1 MALDDVLIFLS
12 GALTG
17 AFIASLFL
25 ALFLSRKE
33 DERFRKID
41 DEEFIEEMMRR
52 RAHNLK

>member
-17 AFIASLFL
+17 AIVASISL

-33 DERFRKID
+33 DDAFRRID

>member
-17 AFIASLFL
+17 AIVTSIFL

-33 DERFRKID
+33 DDAFRRID